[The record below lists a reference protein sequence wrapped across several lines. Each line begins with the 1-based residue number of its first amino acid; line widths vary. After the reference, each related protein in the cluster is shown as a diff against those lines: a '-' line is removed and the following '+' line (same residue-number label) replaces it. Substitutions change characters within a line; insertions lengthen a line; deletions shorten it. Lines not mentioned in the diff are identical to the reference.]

1 MSVFLALLLN
11 VFLQDSSAIIVLLY
25 TITYKSRLTQ
35 KKLHKKTNAIF
46 SIYGKNGINP
56 WHFFLILS
64 WAFRGRW
71 GRRRPPSEGG
81 RFWGWKFF
89 FTIKNNLAFQLCFPC
104 YGIFPTRNALKLTF
118 VFFQFQSLAPAII
131 FFSKF
136 FFSLKIGLLH

>member
-1 MSVFLALLLN
+1 MKMAIKYVGPLHPFGPKLGPLLRSKVHTLN
-11 VFLQDSSAIIVLLY
+11 
-25 TITYKSRLTQ
+25 TITYKSRLTP
-35 KKLHKKTNAIF
+35 KKWHKKTDAIF

-81 RFWGWKFF
+81 RFWGWKIF
-89 FTIKNNLAFQLCFPC
+89 FTKTKNLAFQLCFPC

-118 VFFQFQSLAPAII
+118 VFFQLQLYGYYIVHCR
-131 FFSKF
+131 
-136 FFSLKIGLLH
+136 G